1 MTTATDTEQPGTQPR
16 QRTFTWA
23 DPVEGAATGAGL
35 SGAEFFA
42 GIADGTIPPP
52 PILRTLDFDG
62 VSFGDGRAVFRL
74 TPREFHY
81 NTLGGVHGGV
91 FATLLDSACGCAVHT
106 KLPVGTGY
114 TSLDLSV
121 KFLRPVTV
129 GTGPITAEGNV
140 VHFGRR
146 TALAEAR
153 ITDDAGKVYA
163 TATSSCL
170 VLRPELQTAEVAESV
185 PYVLNIKDL
194 LIPNVRWQL
203 FQHNRTRKKLNAR
216 TSARSFD

>member
-1 MTTATDTEQPGTQPR
+1 MTTAPETETEPPAAVR
-16 QRTFTWA
+16 RERTFSWD
-23 DPVEGAATGAGL
+23 DPVAIARAGAGM

-42 GIADGTIPPP
+42 AIGDGTIPPP
-52 PILRTLDFDG
+52 PVMRALDFDG
-62 VSFGDGRAVFRL
+62 ISFGEGRAVFRL

-81 NTLGGVHGGV
+81 NPLGTVHGGV

-106 KLPVGTGY
+106 TLPAGVFY

-129 GTGPITAEGNV
+129 ETGPITAEGTV
-140 VHFGRR
+140 VHLGRR

-153 ITDDAGKVYA
+153 ITDAAGKVYV

-170 VLRPELQTAEVAESV
+170 LLRPEQPAA
-185 PYVLNIKDL
+185 PR
-194 LIPNVRWQL
+194 P
-203 FQHNRTRKKLNAR
+203 
-216 TSARSFD
+216 

>member
-16 QRTFTWA
+16 QRTFTWD

-81 NTLGGVHGGV
+81 NTIGGVHGGV
-91 FATLLDSACGCAVHT
+91 VATLLDSACGCAVHT
-106 KLPVGTGY
+106 KLPVGVGY

-129 GTGPITAEGNV
+129 ATGPITAEGNV

-170 VLRPELQTAEVAESV
+170 VLRPE
-185 PYVLNIKDL
+185 
-194 LIPNVRWQL
+194 
-203 FQHNRTRKKLNAR
+203 
-216 TSARSFD
+216 

>member
-1 MTTATDTEQPGTQPR
+1 MTTATDTEQPGALPR

-23 DPVEGAATGAGL
+23 DPVEGAATGAGM

-42 GIADGTIPPP
+42 RIAAGTIPPP

-62 VSFGDGRAVFRL
+62 VSFGDGTAVFRL

-106 KLPVGTGY
+106 KLPAGTGY

-129 GTGPITAEGNV
+129 ATGTITAAGTV

-170 VLRPELQTAEVAESV
+170 VLRPE
-185 PYVLNIKDL
+185 
-194 LIPNVRWQL
+194 
-203 FQHNRTRKKLNAR
+203 
-216 TSARSFD
+216 

>member
-16 QRTFTWA
+16 QRTFTWE
-23 DPVEGAATGAGL
+23 DPVEGAAPLTGL

-62 VSFGDGRAVFRL
+62 VAFGDGRAVFRL
-74 TPREFHY
+74 TPQEFHY

-106 KLPVGTGY
+106 KLPAGVFY

-121 KFLRPVTV
+121 KFLRPGTVAPRPVT
-129 GTGPITAEGNV
+129 P
-140 VHFGRR
+140 
-146 TALAEAR
+146 
-153 ITDDAGKVYA
+153 DGK
-163 TATSSCL
+163 
-170 VLRPELQTAEVAESV
+170 
-185 PYVLNIKDL
+185 
-194 LIPNVRWQL
+194 
-203 FQHNRTRKKLNAR
+203 
-216 TSARSFD
+216 